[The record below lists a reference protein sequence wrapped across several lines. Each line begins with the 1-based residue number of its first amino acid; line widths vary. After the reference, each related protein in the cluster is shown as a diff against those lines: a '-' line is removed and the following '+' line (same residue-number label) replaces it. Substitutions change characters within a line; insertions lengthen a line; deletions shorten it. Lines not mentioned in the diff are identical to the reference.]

1 MLRLGFTLFEYFFCI
16 GAKEVS
22 LSYLANVLFFISGLC
37 FVYYF
42 TFVYVRHV
50 IDDDID
56 SLFSEYSAKNLK
68 TNKIVANKYVPTYQ
82 DYYKLPWYERN
93 MMSYIDCIKYRTMR
107 DDPDH
112 YFDNIKVV
120 NFDIIHHKRC
130 GDKLIDIY
138 KGYNI
143 IKNEGLNRCLTL
155 LYRLRLGTKEMTY
168 G

>member
-1 MLRLGFTLFEYFFCI
+1 M
-16 GAKEVS
+16 
-22 LSYLANVLFFISGLC
+22 
-37 FVYYF
+37 
-42 TFVYVRHV
+42 
-50 IDDDID
+50 
-56 SLFSEYSAKNLK
+56 
-68 TNKIVANKYVPTYQ
+68 P
-82 DYYKLPWYERN
+82 
-93 MMSYIDCIKYRTMR
+93 
-107 DDPDH
+107 DDPDQ

-120 NFDIIHHKRC
+120 NFDIIHHKCC